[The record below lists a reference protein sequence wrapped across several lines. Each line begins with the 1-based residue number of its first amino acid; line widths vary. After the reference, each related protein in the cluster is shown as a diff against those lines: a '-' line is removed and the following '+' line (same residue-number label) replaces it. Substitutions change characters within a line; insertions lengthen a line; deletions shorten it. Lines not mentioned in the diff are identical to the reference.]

1 MNGIIVSN
9 HGGRQLDAAP
19 APVSVLPAIRAAVG
33 PEMALILDSGIRRGS
48 HIGRALALGA
58 DFTLVGRATLY
69 GVGAAGRPGAARS
82 LDILRDEL
90 DRFQA
95 QTGCPDIG
103 DIGKLEAALPRA
115 AA

>member
-1 MNGIIVSN
+1 
-9 HGGRQLDAAP
+9 
-19 APVSVLPAIRAAVG
+19 
-33 PEMALILDSGIRRGS
+33 MALILDSGIRRGS

-69 GVGAAGRPGAARS
+69 GVAAAGRPGAARS

-103 DIGKLEAALPRA
+103 DIAGLDAALPGA
-115 AA
+115 